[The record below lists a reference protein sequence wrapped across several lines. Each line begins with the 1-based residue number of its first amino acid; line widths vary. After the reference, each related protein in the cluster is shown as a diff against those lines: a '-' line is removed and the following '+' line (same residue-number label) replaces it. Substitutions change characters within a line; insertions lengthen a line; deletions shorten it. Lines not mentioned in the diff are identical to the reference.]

1 MVEIRQPNPRG
12 VGLGLMDFA
21 YPNIAVFGRINYGI
35 LMHFGYPVLDEH
47 IATVL
52 ATRNSGLNHRKCEG
66 HNQQD
71 RGRNHQADLE
81 DCHGDPC
88 STSDTYTSVGH
99 QDYIHE

>member
-1 MVEIRQPNPRG
+1 M
-12 VGLGLMDFA
+12 

-35 LMHFGYPVLDEH
+35 LGYPVLDEH
-47 IATVL
+47 IYIYYRATVL
-52 ATRNSGLNHRKCEG
+52 ATINSGLNHRKCEG

-88 STSDTYTSVGH
+88 
-99 QDYIHE
+99 